1 MILPFIKLNW
11 NKCIS
16 TYEKSLN
23 PAVLL
28 AHAKALDKTHAKYP
42 VQRVEMK
49 TYAVTGGG
57 LTANHQNVFMG
68 QIPKIIIVGMV
79 RSESFNGEVKRS
91 PFYFEHNSIDF
102 IALHVNG
109 EQFPSKAFKPDFA
122 WGLFMR

>member
-1 MILPFIKLNW
+1 ME
-11 NKCIS
+11 
-16 TYEKSLN
+16 T
-23 PAVLL
+23 
-28 AHAKALDKTHAKYP
+28 
-42 VQRVEMK
+42 K
-49 TYAVTGGG
+49 TYAVTKGS

-79 RSESFNGEVKRS
+79 RSESFNGAVKTN

-122 WGLFMR
+122 EGLFMREYHSVFTDTNMDGDQSNNIDREDYKLDISIL